1 MKVGEKKKAALLL
14 VTESIEM
21 ELFSSEELCAAM
33 PTQAAAATAAAEE
46 RRFHQRHQDHP
57 LVPDCEE
64 EPEPE
69 PEPQVPTQPGQR
81 AKPKP
86 EPPAGEE
93 TRHCAAAPHFTEEM
107 EMEMEVFPLLTVSES
122 EQVEVKSDDAS
133 VMIPAS
139 ANKTSRLKWKRLVPQ
154 RTGLV
159 VKDVICLPGRQYL
172 ARLERHVLPQGKE
185 RAALVAMGMTAR
197 ITIDSSWSA
206 NQMESR
212 LAMLFR
218 GKFVKRP
225 GQRFSFI
232 YLQCLQGS
240 RVLFV
245 PDAPAGGWTG
255 EQVVRIS
262 GHGPLYV
269 FTHHDLPQAESER
282 SAGETPVV
290 DRKEFFLE
298 ASTESCGQ
306 DEDDPV
312 GDQTHTPVCR
322 TTEEFTL
329 DLDTVLRLFRQ
340 EKMDRDVETHVQV
353 RRRDLLRGALKVV
366 RRPGFS
372 FSTTPVISFSGEEAD
387 GHEGPLREFFRLTLL
402 ELQQSSIFEGRPGRA
417 FLTYDLTALEDGKY
431 YEAGV
436 LIGWSLAQ
444 GGPGPRCLHP
454 ALFQLM
460 CGHNPSSEDFSWTD
474 IADADVQIRLQQ
486 LHSCTDVK
494 LLSPSLCDWVSSCG
508 FPGIY
513 SAHSGDL
520 PAIYNRLVK
529 HHIYHRV
536 ASMISR
542 FTEGMNSCGG
552 LWDTVLSHW
561 QAFVPVM
568 TSAQQEPLTLE
579 QFRQLFDVCYSRRDC
594 RLRAAEEATVGHW
607 ETVLAFVGNGQA
619 DFSFEDVLAFITGAD
634 HLPPL
639 GFARLISLCF
649 YSQDGLPHAS
659 TCALE
664 LFLPRAVAGAADLLA
679 LLSRAVH
686 EALGFARLQGEG
698 DGETDICT
706 EPDDKLWNWKP
717 S

>member
-122 EQVEVKSDDAS
+122 EQ
-133 VMIPAS
+133 AS

-232 YLQCLQGS
+232 YLQGS

-269 FTHHDLPQAESER
+269 FTHHDLPQ
-282 SAGETPVV
+282 
-290 DRKEFFLE
+290 
-298 ASTESCGQ
+298 
-306 DEDDPV
+306 
-312 GDQTHTPVCR
+312 
-322 TTEEFTL
+322 FTL

-460 CGHNPSSEDFSWTD
+460 CGHNPSLEDFSWTD